1 MKRSLLCLLL
11 IIPCSLLIAFDFGLV
26 FDQSIGVGGTGS
38 DNDFDYDV
46 ATPNG
51 GVTDRAWRVELSYFF
66 ALAHTE
72 LTKDTERE
80 RKFSTE

>member
-26 FDQSIGVGGTGS
+26 FDQSIVVGGTGS
-38 DNDFDYDV
+38 DNDFNYDV

-51 GVTDRAWRVELSYFF
+51 GVTDTAWRVELNVI
-66 ALAHTE
+66 
-72 LTKDTERE
+72 
-80 RKFSTE
+80 FSL